1 MRTND
6 QSKNKRRNNQIQ
18 GCPLLGK
25 NMTLTKGILSIKRES
40 KNNMM
45 GVVSILE
52 WNHNEIN
59 QNHHD
64 NKGEA
69 LYELIET
76 ITCSSP

>member
-1 MRTND
+1 
-6 QSKNKRRNNQIQ
+6 
-18 GCPLLGK
+18 
-25 NMTLTKGILSIKRES
+25 
-40 KNNMM
+40 M